1 MARKFIELNEVA
13 SLLGMT
19 PDEVS
24 DMRSQGDIHA
34 YRDGSTWKF
43 KIDEVQKVASDRG
56 LSISEAALAGG
67 IPLGVDSFASSD
79 VDADLNNLSEVTL
92 DDSNES
98 LLVTDEVLK
107 PGPEESASITVI
119 GNRNEVISD
128 AGSDLHDLQNP
139 EDSGSDLKLVSASD
153 PGDVAPA
160 DPDAVTNGSDDLLL
174 AVDSDGGPVSDAE
187 GISKDATAASDSGE
201 NIPSRDSSS
210 VKDESDLQLE
220 ESGMVIDEGS
230 ESDFDSIGDS
240 DLVLGSS
247 SGSDIVLSSGDSG
260 ISLSSPSDT
269 GLALTGLSLT
279 GLSGLS
285 LTEEPLELGGSS
297 AESGLELPGD
307 ILPLEEE
314 GEGTP
319 DDFLLTPVE
328 EGAADESD
336 SGSQVIALGSDDSY
350 GEDAAN
356 MLNTDASAALQEAEP
371 LTTASQPGTTPSV
384 MPAAATSEP
393 PYSIW
398 NVLALSM
405 IAVFLMLTGMFMYDL
420 VRHLWS
426 WDEPYSLNSGLMD
439 WLLSTLGG

>member
-19 PDEVS
+19 PAEVS
-24 DMRSQGDIHA
+24 ELRSQGGIHG

-43 KIDEVQKVASDRG
+43 KVEEVQKAANDRG

-67 IPLGVDSFASSD
+67 MPLGGDNFSSSD
-79 VDADLNNLSEVTL
+79 VDADLNNLSDITL

-98 LLVTDEVLK
+98 LLVTDEDPK

-119 GNRNEVISD
+119 GLKEDVISD
-128 AGSDLHDLQNP
+128 AGSDLHVLHGP
-139 EDSGSDLKLVSASD
+139 EDSGSDLQLVSASGPSD
-153 PGDVAPA
+153 AAPA
-160 DPDAVTNGSDDLLL
+160 DPDALTNGSDDLLL
-174 AVDSDGGPVSDAE
+174 AADSDAGSVGDADE
-187 GISKDATAASDSGE
+187 ISKDAAAALDSGE
-201 NIPSRDSSS
+201 NSPSGDSFSI
-210 VKDESDLQLE
+210 EEEAGLQLE
-220 ESGMVIDEGS
+220 ESDVVIDEGG
-230 ESDFDSIGDS
+230 ESDSASTGDS

-247 SGSDIVLSSGDSG
+247 SGSDIVLDSGDSG

-269 GLALTGLSLT
+269 GLALT
-279 GLSGLS
+279 GLS

-307 ILPLEEE
+307 LLPLEEDVAS

-319 DDFLLTPVE
+319 GDFLLTPVE
-328 EGAADESD
+328 EGAVDESD
-336 SGSQVIALGSDDSY
+336 SGSQVIALGPDDSF
-350 GEDAAN
+350 GGDSDN
-356 MLNTDASAALQEAEP
+356 LLNTEASGALQEAEP
-371 LTTASQPGTTPSV
+371 LATASQPGATPSV
-384 MPAAATSEP
+384 MPAATSEP

-405 IAVFLMLTGMFMYDL
+405 IAGFLMLTGMFMYDL
-420 VRHLWS
+420 VRHIWS
-426 WDEPYSLNSGLMD
+426 WDELYSLNSGLMD

>member
-19 PDEVS
+19 SDEVS
-24 DMRSQGDIHA
+24 DMRSQGDIHG
-34 YRDGSTWKF
+34 YRDGSIWKF
-43 KIDEVQKVASDRG
+43 KVEEVQKAANDRG

-67 IPLGVDSFASSD
+67 MPLGGDSSASSD
-79 VDADLNNLSEVTL
+79 VDADLNNLSDVPL
-92 DDSNES
+92 DDSNEF
-98 LLVTDEVLK
+98 LLVTDEELK

-119 GNRNEVISD
+119 GTRNDVISD
-128 AGSDLHDLQNP
+128 AGSDLHDLQGP
-139 EDSGSDLKLVSASD
+139 EDSGSDLQLVSPSG
-153 PGDVAPA
+153 PSEVAPA
-160 DPDAVTNGSDDLLL
+160 DPDVLTNGSDDLLL
-174 AVDSDGGPVSDAE
+174 AASDAEPNSDVE
-187 GISKDATAASDSGE
+187 GISKDAAAASDSGE

-210 VKDESDLQLE
+210 VENESDLQLE
-220 ESGMVIDEGS
+220 ESGLVVDEGS
-230 ESDFDSIGDS
+230 ESDSVSIGDS

-247 SGSDIVLSSGDSG
+247 PGNDIVLSSGDSG

-279 GLSGLS
+279 
-285 LTEEPLELGGSS
+285 EFELDGSS

-314 GEGTP
+314 GVASGEITP

-328 EGAADESD
+328 EGTGDESD

-350 GEDAAN
+350 SEDI
-356 MLNTDASAALQEAEP
+356 LDTEASAALQEAEP

-384 MPAAATSEP
+384 MPAAATSES

-405 IAVFLMLTGMFMYDL
+405 IVVFLMLTGMFMYDL
-420 VRHLWS
+420 VRHIWS

>member
-19 PDEVS
+19 SDEVS
-24 DMRSQGDIHA
+24 DMRSQGDIHG
-34 YRDGSTWKF
+34 YRDGSIWKF
-43 KIDEVQKVASDRG
+43 KVEEVQKAANDRG

-67 IPLGVDSFASSD
+67 MPLGGDSSASSD
-79 VDADLNNLSEVTL
+79 VDADLNNLSDVPL

-98 LLVTDEVLK
+98 LLVTDEELK

-119 GNRNEVISD
+119 GTRNDVISD
-128 AGSDLHDLQNP
+128 AGSDLHDLQGP
-139 EDSGSDLKLVSASD
+139 EDSGSDLQLVSPSG
-153 PGDVAPA
+153 PSEVAPA
-160 DPDAVTNGSDDLLL
+160 DPDVLTNGSDDLLL
-174 AVDSDGGPVSDAE
+174 AASDPEPNSDVE
-187 GISKDATAASDSGE
+187 GISKDAAVASDSGE

-210 VKDESDLQLE
+210 VENESDLQLE
-220 ESGMVIDEGS
+220 ESGLVVDEDS
-230 ESDFDSIGDS
+230 ESDSVSIGDS

-247 SGSDIVLSSGDSG
+247 PGNDIVLSSGDSG

-279 GLSGLS
+279 
-285 LTEEPLELGGSS
+285 EFELDGSS

-307 ILPLEEE
+307 ISPLEEE
-314 GEGTP
+314 GVASGEITP
-319 DDFLLTPVE
+319 DDFLLTPVD
-328 EGAADESD
+328 EGTGDESD
-336 SGSQVIALGSDDSY
+336 SGSQVIALGPDDSY
-350 GEDAAN
+350 SEDI
-356 MLNTDASAALQEAEP
+356 LDTEASAALQEAEP

-384 MPAAATSEP
+384 MPAAATSEST
-393 PYSIW
+393 YSIW

-405 IAVFLMLTGMFMYDL
+405 IVVFLMLTGMFMYDL
-420 VRHLWS
+420 VRHIWS

>member
-24 DMRSQGDIHA
+24 DMRSQGDIHG

-43 KIDEVQKVASDRG
+43 KVEEVQKTANDRG

-67 IPLGVDSFASSD
+67 MPLGGDSSASSD
-79 VDADLNNLSEVTL
+79 VDADLNNLSDVTL

-98 LLVTDEVLK
+98 LLVTDEELK

-119 GNRNEVISD
+119 GTRNDVISD
-128 AGSDLHDLQNP
+128 AENDLQDLQGP
-139 EDSGSDLKLVSASD
+139 EDSGSDLQLVSPD
-153 PGDVAPA
+153 GPGDGAPA
-160 DPDAVTNGSDDLLL
+160 DPNVLTNGSDDLLL
-174 AVDSDGGPVSDAE
+174 AASDAE
-187 GISKDATAASDSGE
+187 LNSDVGGIPKDAAVASDSGE
-201 NIPSRDSSS
+201 NIPSLDSSS
-210 VKDESDLQLE
+210 VENKSDLQLE
-220 ESGMVIDEGS
+220 ESGLVVDEGS
-230 ESDFDSIGDS
+230 ESDSVSIGDS

-260 ISLSSPSDT
+260 ISLNSPSDT

-279 GLSGLS
+279 
-285 LTEEPLELGGSS
+285 EFELDGSS

-307 ILPLEEE
+307 ISPLEEE
-314 GEGTP
+314 GVASGEVTP

-328 EGAADESD
+328 EGTGDESD

-350 GEDAAN
+350 SEDI
-356 MLNTDASAALQEAEP
+356 LGTEASAALQEAEP
-371 LTTASQPGTTPSV
+371 LTTASQPGTTPVV

-405 IAVFLMLTGMFMYDL
+405 IVVFLMLTGMFMYDL
-420 VRHLWS
+420 VRHIWS

>member
-19 PDEVS
+19 SDEVS
-24 DMRSQGDIHA
+24 DMRSQGDIHG
-34 YRDGSTWKF
+34 YRDGSIWKF
-43 KIDEVQKVASDRG
+43 KVEEVQKAANDRG

-67 IPLGVDSFASSD
+67 MPLGGDSSASSD
-79 VDADLNNLSEVTL
+79 VDADLNNLSDVPL

-98 LLVTDEVLK
+98 LLVTDEELK

-119 GNRNEVISD
+119 GTRNDVISD
-128 AGSDLHDLQNP
+128 AGSDLHDLQGP
-139 EDSGSDLKLVSASD
+139 EDSGSDLQLVSPSG
-153 PGDVAPA
+153 PSEVAPA
-160 DPDAVTNGSDDLLL
+160 DPDVLTNGSDDLLL
-174 AVDSDGGPVSDAE
+174 AASDPEPNSDVE
-187 GISKDATAASDSGE
+187 GISKDAAVASDSGE

-210 VKDESDLQLE
+210 VENESDLQLE
-220 ESGMVIDEGS
+220 ESGLVVDEDS
-230 ESDFDSIGDS
+230 ESDSVSIGDS

-247 SGSDIVLSSGDSG
+247 PGNDIVLSSGDSG

-279 GLSGLS
+279 
-285 LTEEPLELGGSS
+285 EFELDGSS

-307 ILPLEEE
+307 ISPLEEE
-314 GEGTP
+314 GVASGEITP
-319 DDFLLTPVE
+319 DDFLLTPVD
-328 EGAADESD
+328 EGTGDESD

-350 GEDAAN
+350 SEDI
-356 MLNTDASAALQEAEP
+356 LGTEASAALQEAEP

-384 MPAAATSEP
+384 MPAAATSEST
-393 PYSIW
+393 YSIW

-405 IAVFLMLTGMFMYDL
+405 IVVFLMLTGMFMYDL
-420 VRHLWS
+420 VRHIWS

>member
-19 PDEVS
+19 PAEVS
-24 DMRSQGDIHA
+24 ELRSQGGIHG

-43 KIDEVQKVASDRG
+43 KVEEVQKAANDRG

-67 IPLGVDSFASSD
+67 MPLGGDNFSSSD
-79 VDADLNNLSEVTL
+79 VDADLNNLSDITL

-98 LLVTDEVLK
+98 LLVTDEDPK

-119 GNRNEVISD
+119 GLKEDVISD
-128 AGSDLHDLQNP
+128 AGSDLHVLHGP
-139 EDSGSDLKLVSASD
+139 EDSGSDLQLVSASGPSD
-153 PGDVAPA
+153 AAPA
-160 DPDAVTNGSDDLLL
+160 DPDALTNGSDDLLL
-174 AVDSDGGPVSDAE
+174 AADSDAGSVGDADE
-187 GISKDATAASDSGE
+187 ISKDAAAALDSGE
-201 NIPSRDSSS
+201 NSPSGDSFSI
-210 VKDESDLQLE
+210 EEEAGLQLE
-220 ESGMVIDEGS
+220 ESDVVIDEGG
-230 ESDFDSIGDS
+230 ESDSASTGDS

-247 SGSDIVLSSGDSG
+247 SGSDIVLDSGDSG

-269 GLALTGLSLT
+269 GLALT
-279 GLSGLS
+279 GLS

-307 ILPLEEE
+307 LLPFEEDVAS

-319 DDFLLTPVE
+319 GDFLLTPVE
-328 EGAADESD
+328 EGAVDESD
-336 SGSQVIALGSDDSY
+336 SGSQVIALGPDDSF
-350 GEDAAN
+350 GGDSDN
-356 MLNTDASAALQEAEP
+356 LLNTEASGALQEAEP
-371 LTTASQPGTTPSV
+371 LATASQPGATPSV
-384 MPAAATSEP
+384 MPAATSEP

-405 IAVFLMLTGMFMYDL
+405 IAGFLMLTGMFMYDL
-420 VRHLWS
+420 VRHIWS
-426 WDEPYSLNSGLMD
+426 WDELYSLNSGLMD